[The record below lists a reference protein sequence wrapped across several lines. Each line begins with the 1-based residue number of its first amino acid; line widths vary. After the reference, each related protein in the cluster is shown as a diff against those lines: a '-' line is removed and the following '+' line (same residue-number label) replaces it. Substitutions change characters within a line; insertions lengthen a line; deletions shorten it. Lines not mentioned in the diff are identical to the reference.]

1 MAELSQKSV
10 LEILQGRLSDEGV
23 AQVLETAWSDLEE
36 FAKASGLS
44 RAHHSC
50 CMVASVSS

>member
-23 AQVLETAWSDLEE
+23 AQVLETAWTDLEE
-36 FAKASGLS
+36 FAKSQWPDLP
-44 RAHHSC
+44 HE
-50 CMVASVSS
+50 